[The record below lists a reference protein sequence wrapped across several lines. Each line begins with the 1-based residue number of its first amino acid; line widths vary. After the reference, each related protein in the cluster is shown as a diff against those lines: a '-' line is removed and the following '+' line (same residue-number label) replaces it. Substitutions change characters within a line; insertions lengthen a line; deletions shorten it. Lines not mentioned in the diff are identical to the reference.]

1 MPTEPIAAL
10 RAQQVMGFV
19 AGRYNHRLDAPRLPP
34 WSEVLKTRLLGAAV
48 IIALAVLFIPM
59 FFSSAPPATVG
70 DQAVSLTIPD
80 SPDRD
85 LQTKTMS
92 LAVPPANTPAATVPG
107 TVTPATPAASGD
119 QLATVNIGSNR
130 PRDVETDP
138 EAGKPRTPTTVTMGS
153 GTSPEQPVIPLQNK
167 HAAGSAQTTP
177 AANAK
182 AAPVSKTPAAPVAS
196 VQQAAV
202 SKAAVVAVAP
212 ATAAAAEHGNYTL
225 NLSAYASAAGAAKLQ
240 GQVRALG
247 YPAQSHLIQQA
258 GQQRTLVIAGPFDTR
273 TAAEAARL
281 KITQTIP
288 GAPARLEQNASHSG
302 ASVASQSAATTP
314 STAASKTASTKAGGW
329 AVQLAAMSTQAD
341 ADALRDKLRAGG
353 FDGFVDSV
361 QANGK
366 QLWRVRAGPQAQRAD
381 AVRIHDQIK
390 AKFAI
395 DGNVV
400 SVP

>member
-1 MPTEPIAAL
+1 M
-10 RAQQVMGFV
+10 
-19 AGRYNHRLDAPRLPP
+19 
-34 WSEVLKTRLLGAAV
+34 KTRLLGAAV

-59 FFSSAPPATVG
+59 FFSSAPPAAAG
-70 DQAVSLTIPD
+70 DQSVSLSIPG

-92 LAVPPANTPAATVPG
+92 LAIPAANTPAATNAPTNSPATAPASAPG
-107 TVTPATPAASGD
+107 AVTPTTSGD

-138 EAGKPRTPTTVTMGS
+138 EAGKPRTPTTVTIGS
-153 GTSPEQPVIPLQNK
+153 GKSPEQPVIPMQNK
-167 HAAGSAQTTP
+167 DAASGVHTAPVATPKVIP
-177 AANAK
+177 AA
-182 AAPVSKTPAAPVAS
+182 KTPAIPVAS

-202 SKAAVVAVAP
+202 SKAAVHAKEPVAVP
-212 ATAAAAEHGNYTL
+212 VSTPVPAAEHGNYTL

-240 GQVRALG
+240 GQVHALG
-247 YPAQSHLIQQA
+247 YPVQSHLIQQA

-281 KITQTIP
+281 KITQSIA

-302 ASVASQSAATTP
+302 ASVASHSPAAAAAVVAAP
-314 STAASKTASTKAGGW
+314 KAASSKAGGW
-329 AVQLAAMSTQAD
+329 AVQLAAMSNQAD
-341 ADALRDKLRAGG
+341 ANALRDKLRAGG

-361 QANGK
+361 QSNGK

-381 AVRIHDQIK
+381 AVRLHDQIK
-390 AKFAI
+390 AKLGV